1 MKKIEIIHKNLVNG
15 LSKNTIVEMSEKDYN
30 RLKDS
35 VRLNGLMFIS
45 EHGDF
50 SIIPSLITNIKEI

>member
-1 MKKIEIIHKNLVNG
+1 MKRLEITYKNCVN
-15 LSKNTIVEMSEKDYN
+15 NSEKSIITDLTDNDYKK
-30 RLKDS
+30 LLTEKS
-35 VRLNGLMFIS
+35 LNGLMFIS